1 MADRFDL
8 ESKITDTYHF
18 VDHLNDL
25 SYAVL
30 EGNLSEDE
38 IANALHGLA
47 VLVKV
52 HSDKLFEVFSQA
64 LKLDSYN
71 DQTFV

>member
-1 MADRFDL
+1 MVDRFDL

-25 SYAVL
+25 SYGVL
-30 EGNLSEDE
+30 ENNLSQDE
-38 IANALHGLA
+38 IADALHGLA
-47 VLVKV
+47 VVLKC
-52 HSDKLFEVFSQA
+52 HTDKLFNVFTQA

-71 DQTFV
+71 DQTII

>member
-1 MADRFDL
+1 MPDRFDL

-25 SYAVL
+25 SYGVL
-30 EGNLSEDE
+30 ENNLSQDE
-38 IANALHGLA
+38 ITDALHGLA
-47 VLVKV
+47 VVLKC
-52 HSDKLFEVFSQA
+52 HTDKLFNVFTQA

-71 DQTFV
+71 DTTIV

>member
-1 MADRFDL
+1 MSDRFDL

-25 SYAVL
+25 SYGVL
-30 EGNLSEDE
+30 ENSLSQDE
-38 IANALHGLA
+38 IADALHGLA
-47 VLVKV
+47 VVLKC
-52 HSDKLFEVFSQA
+52 HTDKLFEVFTQA
-64 LKLDSYN
+64 LKLDNYN